1 MKRQVKSSL
10 LRMFGEFNLS
20 GAKEHDSGDPIAMK
34 QNQHSSQ
41 FTTRVCLRL
50 TLTFFQHTTPFLF
63 FTFCCGIAKVSILD
77 RV

>member
-50 TLTFFQHTTPFLF
+50 TLTFF
-63 FTFCCGIAKVSILD
+63 
-77 RV
+77 